1 MEKRFGLISVFVVLT
16 ILTEVDAQMP
26 GFGGCPNIIAVKG
39 IDVSKLV
46 GVWYQ
51 VERYFSI
58 VEAFTSCTTA
68 TFGSNITKANE
79 LAHFPLTYQ
88 QKAA

>member
-1 MEKRFGLISVFVVLT
+1 MISVFVVLT
-16 ILTEVDAQMP
+16 TFTEINAQMP
-26 GFGGCPNIIAVKG
+26 GFGGCPNITAVKS

-51 VERYFSI
+51 VERYLSI

-68 TFGSNITKANE
+68 TYGSNITTTNE
-79 LAHFPLTYQ
+79 LAHIPLTYQ

>member
-1 MEKRFGLISVFVVLT
+1 MVLT
-16 ILTEVDAQMP
+16 TNVDAQMP
-26 GFGGCPNIIAVKG
+26 GFGGCPNITAVKG
-39 IDVSKLV
+39 IDASKLV

-51 VERYFSI
+51 VERYLST

-68 TFGSNITKANE
+68 TYGSNITKTNE
-79 LAHFPLTYQ
+79 LTNIPLTYQ

>member
-1 MEKRFGLISVFVVLT
+1 MITVFVILT
-16 ILTEVDAQMP
+16 TLTEVDAQMP
-26 GFGGCPNIIAVKG
+26 GFGRCPNITAVKD

-51 VERYFSI
+51 VERYLSI

-68 TFGSNITKANE
+68 TYGSNITTINN
-79 LAHFPLTYQ
+79 LTRIPLTYQ

>member
-1 MEKRFGLISVFVVLT
+1 MIAVIVVLT
-16 ILTEVDAQMP
+16 TVNAQMP
-26 GFGGCPNIIAVKG
+26 GLGPCPDIAGVKD
-39 IDVSKLV
+39 INVWKLV

-51 VERYFSI
+51 IERYLSI

-68 TFGSNITKANE
+68 TYGSNTTVTGGSTN
-79 LAHFPLTYQ
+79 FPLTYQ

>member
-1 MEKRFGLISVFVVLT
+1 MLVVLT
-16 ILTEVDAQMP
+16 TLTEIKAQMP
-26 GFGGCPNIIAVKG
+26 GFGGCPNIAAVKVK
-39 IDVSKLV
+39 DVSKLV

-51 VERYFSI
+51 VERYLSI

-68 TFGSNITKANE
+68 TYGLNITTTNE
-79 LAHFPLTYQ
+79 LTHIPLTYQ